1 MKLIL
6 LLCFLPILDA
16 CRSLYDKNNYV
27 KAAASG
33 AIGANE
39 WKYGYAYTDP
49 EAKLPDGIEVMIVLA
64 TRKPKNACPTPSDS
78 VLDNREVVIG
88 IDGKLGEMFIGG
100 RTGEYETG
108 DDLFTYNKSKRS
120 GSVAFVEPAN
130 EKKKQYQFASSGKI
144 KITKMTDALIEGFVV
159 AKASPSLFVNG
170 KFTAK
175 ICKWGQLN

>member
-6 LLCFLPILDA
+6 LLAFLQVLGA

-33 AIGANE
+33 AIGTTE

-64 TRKPKNACPTPSDS
+64 TRKPKNACPTPNDT
-78 VLDNREVVIG
+78 VQDNREVVIG

-108 DDLFTYNKSKRS
+108 DDLFTYNKPRRF
-120 GSVAFVEPAN
+120 GSVAFVQPAI
-130 EKKKQYQFASSGKI
+130 EEKKQYQFASTGKI
-144 KITKMTDALIEGFVV
+144 KITKMTDTSIEGFVV
-159 AKASPSLFVNG
+159 AKANPSLFVNG